1 MSEITTQDAIQN
13 YKGVLQQL
21 CHERNLGEPLYESIQ
36 QGKPDSPSWM
46 VTVEYGQSSYTT
58 PAPIRGSKRL
68 AEQMAAEQVLETI
81 ESRQEA
87 FLAGNPLNGE
97 PEAVQSVEAV
107 AEVELPTSETPPT
120 ETLNVPIELVASALG
135 IANHRLVT
143 LRSGTRYRETAES
156 ENASQMFAQNLADL
170 TMRIV
175 REVFTAAERS
185 NIKFGENAGKN

>member
-1 MSEITTQDAIQN
+1 MSEITTQSEIQN
-13 YKGVLQQL
+13 YKGILQQL
-21 CHERNLGEPLYESIQ
+21 CHARNLREPVYESIQ
-36 QGKPDSPSWM
+36 QGKPETPSWI
-46 VTVEYGQSSYTT
+46 VTVTYGQSSYIT
-58 PAPIRGSKRL
+58 PTPIRGSKRL

-107 AEVELPTSETPPT
+107 TEVELPTSETPST
-120 ETLNVPIELVASALG
+120 ETLTVPIELVSSALG

-143 LRSGTRYRETAES
+143 LRSGTRYREVAES
-156 ENASQMFAQNLADL
+156 NNASQMFAQNLADL

-175 REVFTAAERS
+175 REVVTAAERS
-185 NIKFGENAGKN
+185 NIKFGENVGKR

>member
-13 YKGVLQQL
+13 YKGMLQQL
-21 CHERNLGEPLYESIQ
+21 CHARNLGEPVYESIQ
-36 QGKPDSPSWM
+36 QGKPDSPSWI
-46 VTVEYGQSSYTT
+46 VTVKYGQSSYIT

-68 AEQMAAEQVLETI
+68 AEQSAAEQVLETI

-87 FLAGNPLNGE
+87 FLAGNPLNGK
-97 PEAVQSVEAV
+97 PEAVQSAEAV
-107 AEVELPTSETPPT
+107 AEVGLTTSETPSM
-120 ETLNVPIELVASALG
+120 ETLHVPVELVTSALG

-143 LRSGTRYRETAES
+143 SRSRTRYRETTEP

-175 REVFTAAERS
+175 REVVTAAERS
-185 NIKFGENAGKN
+185 NIKFGENIG